1 MAVSAAAVSEFN
13 RRPIPFSEEAEIAV
27 LSCAFLSP
35 QEALHVCAEKIRP
48 DHFHRPAH
56 RSIYEMLLEM
66 NGVNEAIDLVTV
78 TQKLSDS
85 QLLEKIG
92 GPEYLHE
99 ILTSEATSANIQ
111 YYLDILR
118 QKYVLRQL
126 IDTGT
131 DIVRQ
136 AYEGSSDA
144 SELLD
149 AFEQNV
155 FKIRDRQE
163 SSGIKSIKDIVGG
176 ALHKIDQLHE
186 SRGKLKGVSWGFRD
200 LNKITFGLNPGNMI
214 VVAARPGVGKTSLAM
229 NVVERLVLPEEKE
242 VAEGV
247 APLPVAV
254 FSLEMTAE
262 ELAMRMIF
270 SRSRVNMYDLRE
282 GRLSRSDL
290 EKLVRVGSRLGS
302 CPLFVDDTPG
312 IPIMQLRAKAR
323 RLRKQHNIQLIVIDY
338 LQLVRGERRRDDNRE
353 REVAEIS
360 GALKGLAKEL
370 DVPVMVISQLNRETA
385 KDGSRPT
392 IANLRESG
400 AIEQDA
406 DVVCLLSDPRDPGAE
421 DSQSREGG
429 VLDVLVAKNRH
440 GMTDDV
446 KLTFI
451 RRYTRFEDFVEVA

>member
-1 MAVSAAAVSEFN
+1 MTAVSEVS
-13 RRPIPFSEEAEIAV
+13 RRPVPFSEEAEIAV

-35 QEALHVCAEKIRP
+35 QEALHVCVEKIRP

-56 RSIYEMLLEM
+56 RGIYEKLLEM
-66 NGVNEAIDLVTV
+66 NGSSEAIDLVTV
-78 TQKLSDS
+78 TQKLDDA

-92 GPEYLHE
+92 GAEYLHE
-99 ILTSEATSANIQ
+99 ILTSEATAANIQ
-111 YYLDILR
+111 YYLDILK
-118 QKYVLRQL
+118 QKYILRQL
-126 IDTGT
+126 IETGT
-131 DIVRQ
+131 DIVKQ
-136 AYEGSSDA
+136 AYEGSGDA

-149 AFEQNV
+149 TFEKNV
-155 FKIRDRQE
+155 FKIRDQQE
-163 SSGIKSIKDIVGG
+163 SLGTRGIKEIVD
-176 ALHKIDQLHE
+176 ATLHKIDQLHE

-200 LNKITFGLNPGNMI
+200 LNKITFGLNPGNMV

-242 VAEGV
+242 VADGG
-247 APLPVAV
+247 APVPVAV

-270 SRSRVNMYDLRE
+270 SRSRVSMYDLRE

-302 CPLFVDDTPG
+302 CPLFVDDTPA
-312 IPIMQLRAKAR
+312 ISILQLRAKAR
-323 RLRKQHNIQLIVIDY
+323 RLKKQHDIQLIVVDY

-360 GALKGLAKEL
+360 GAIKGLAKEL
-370 DVPVMVISQLNRETA
+370 NVPVMVISQLNRETA

-406 DVVCLLSDPRDPGAE
+406 DVVCLLSDPGSDDG
-421 DSQSREGG
+421 SGSGL
-429 VLDVLVAKNRH
+429 LDVLVAKNRH

-451 RRYTRFEDFVEVA
+451 RKFTRFEDYFEGAEARQEA